1 MAIIADDMK
10 SLFLNILLGVSVF
23 CGNCHAS
30 SDSQGGSHSDQDPSW
45 LHCWKSIEDVN
56 RFFDYVEN
64 QRKAGVDVELNLDN
78 SVVNNTV
85 ATNDR
90 FATLCILTNAFYSVD
105 INGLES
111 QISAA
116 LGNIIRETRI
126 PCPCV
131 DQDLWGNPGLYD
143 ICWAWLLFCSQIDS
157 CDEKALKSGYN
168 IYPISVAKELLG
180 RQKNGLAIIARKILK
195 KIETLVP

>member
-1 MAIIADDMK
+1 MK
-10 SLFLNILLGVSVF
+10 GLFLNILLGVLVV

-30 SDSQGGSHSDQDPSW
+30 RDSQGEAPASDFQW
-45 LHCWKSIEDVN
+45 LHRWTSIEDVN
-56 RFFDYVEN
+56 CFFNYVEN
-64 QRKAGVDVELNLDN
+64 QRKAGADVELNLDG
-78 SVVNNTV
+78 SVVSNTV
-85 ATNDR
+85 AGDDP

-131 DQDLWGNPGLYD
+131 DQDLWSNPGLYD
-143 ICWAWLLFCSQIDS
+143 ICWAWLLFCSQTVNHDG
-157 CDEKALKSGYN
+157 EELKSGYN
-168 IYPISVAKELLG
+168 IYPICRG
-180 RQKNGLAIIARKILK
+180 
-195 KIETLVP
+195 